1 MIQDSYNSHTRWIP
15 KSAAMKVLT
24 CIISAICFL
33 NFTLFSADCLYL
45 QNFQIV
51 VVDNSWLAI
60 TERSSY

>member
-1 MIQDSYNSHTRWIP
+1 
-15 KSAAMKVLT
+15 
-24 CIISAICFL
+24 L